1 MRSATFALA
10 FTASL
15 FLAGTAAA
23 QGNGKGKRV
32 TSVPPGH
39 QPPAGMCR
47 VWYDDTP
54 PGRQPRATDCA
65 TAYRV
70 ARASGGRVLVGDRR
84 DSRYDD
90 RRDSRYDDRRDDRRR
105 DDDRRVNACVD
116 RDRDGWCDGGRTRV
130 NEGRTRVG
138 GYYGAGYNAVL
149 PGMLYVAALR
159 RGERG
164 ADYARWLGN
173 TRAVATYTDRNRDG
187 MADQLVWRD
196 SRGQVLQVWEDRNFD
211 GRADEV
217 RMYENGRQVQSY
229 R

>member
-47 VWYDDTP
+47 VWYDGTP

-84 DSRYDD
+84 DARRDSRYDD
-90 RRDSRYDDRRDDRRR
+90 RRDSRYDDRRDA
-105 DDDRRVNACVD
+105 ACVD
-116 RDRDGWCDGGRTRV
+116 RDRDGWCDGTRTRV

-138 GYYGAGYNAVL
+138 GYYGGGRNTVL
-149 PGMLYVAALR
+149 PGMVYVAALR

-164 ADYARWLGN
+164 ADYGRWLGN
-173 TRAVATYTDRNRDG
+173 VRTTVSYTDRNRDG
-187 MADQLVWRD
+187 MADQLVWRND
-196 SRGQVLQVWEDRNFD
+196 RGQIVQVWEDRNYD

-217 RMYENGRQVQSY
+217 RVYENGRQVQSY